1 MKFAVLKYWVANIIG
16 GWIVLSFAIG
26 IPFAIIFGVPEL
38 YFGADFS
45 GIGWTI
51 LFIFMLPIF
60 LCVISMGILGIEN
73 LFVVILLLFFMFLF
87 GIFLCKSYD
96 IEKYYRIKR
105 HEERRKKYWD
115 IDKKLS
121 D

>member
-16 GWIVLSFAIG
+16 GWIVLSFIVG
-26 IPFAIIFGVPEL
+26 IPFAIILGIHPS
-38 YFGADFS
+38 DFS
-45 GIGWTI
+45 GIGWAI
-51 LFIFMLPIF
+51 FFIIMLPIF
-60 LCVISMGILGIEN
+60 LCLIPMALIGTEN
-73 LFVVILLLFFMFLF
+73 LFVFALLLFFLLLF
-87 GIFLCKSYD
+87 GIFLCKSCD
-96 IEKYYRIKR
+96 IGKYYRIKR